1 MSFEDRPSVPALSLL
16 DLALIGPGQSS
27 ADALDSLLDHA
38 RRADELGLR
47 RFWIA
52 EHHNAPAL
60 LGAAPPVLVGAV
72 AAATSRI
79 RVGAGGM
86 LLPHHLPLVLAEVFG
101 TLGALHPGRIDLG
114 LGRSLGADRTA
125 AAALGGRVPS
135 GEEFL
140 TSVREL
146 LLRQRGRPAGDAAP
160 PGATDSPL
168 AIAVPGDDR
177 PPVPVWVLGSSL
189 DSARRAG
196 QLGLPYAYAHHLTG
210 TGAGPALT
218 AYRRCFTPSA
228 QLSEPR
234 AIVSVT
240 TVCGV
245 DDEHAELLALPSHV
259 GVGPG
264 GRSLP
269 AVADVLARGVS
280 PEKWAEVRSVAS
292 GQAVG
297 GPERVASRLEQLWR
311 DTGAD
316 ELLLAGIIADP
327 DDRLA
332 SLERVVAAVGG
343 TPSPTR

>member
-1 MSFEDRPSVPALSLL
+1 MSIEDHPSVPALSLL
-16 DLALIGPGQSS
+16 DLAQVGPGQSS
-27 ADALDSLLDHA
+27 ADALDSLRDHA

-140 TSVREL
+140 ASVREL
-146 LLRQRGRPAGDAAP
+146 LLRQRGRPADAAA
-160 PGATDSPL
+160 PGCAGSP
-168 AIAVPGDDR
+168 APIAVPGDDR

-228 QLSEPR
+228 QLAEPR

-240 TVCGV
+240 AVCGV
-245 DDEHAELLALPSHV
+245 DDEHAELLALPAHV
-259 GVGPG
+259 GAGAG

-311 DTGAD
+311 ESGAD

-327 DDRLA
+327 RDRLA

-343 TPSPTR
+343 TPATR